1 LNIIF
6 NVLNQMLSYLFD
18 FTGDWGVTIILLT
31 IVVKLILMPMSIK
44 QKVSMEKQQDISKKL
59 EEIKLKHK
67 NDEKKIQEE
76 SQQYY
81 TDAAKGMLGC
91 MTLLLQMP
99 VVYALYQ
106 VITKLPYEAGT
117 VLIPWI
123 SNIKSADS
131 LYILPIIYIMV
142 SSIPSLLPYLP
153 YLKTAYRAKTPKTVL
168 ITNVVF
174 SLMIILK
181 APIALGMYFITTSL
195 FSIVEEIGF
204 RIYVRHKL
212 ASQS

>member
-6 NVLNQMLSYLFD
+6 NVLNQILGYLFH
-18 FTGDWGVTIILLT
+18 FTGDWGATIILLT
-31 IVVKLILMPMSIK
+31 VVVKLVLMPMSIK
-44 QKVSMEKQQDISKKL
+44 QKLGMEKQQNISKKL

-67 NDEKKIQEE
+67 DNEEKIKEE

-81 TDAAKGMLGC
+81 SDAAKGMLDF
-91 MTLLLQMP
+91 MTLLLQLP
-99 VVYALYQ
+99 VIYALFK
-106 VITKLPYEAGT
+106 VITKLPCEAGT
-117 VLIPWI
+117 VIVPWI
-123 SNIKSADS
+123 SSIKSVDT
-131 LYILPIIYIMV
+131 LYILPIIYIVV
-142 SSIPSLLPYLP
+142 SCIPSLLPYVP
-153 YLKTAYRAKTPKTVL
+153 YLKTAYRVKNSKTVL
-168 ITNVVF
+168 LTNVVF